1 MDLGCEQ
8 LCRIVELRRRCGRLH
23 WTWFAAPARALLFS
37 AVAGLLSVAFGAGPK
52 NGLKADDGNAGRSQ
66 PLTLLESK
74 SDPSV
79 DLASFT
85 AGLRYDCF
93 ETFGDTLN
101 LRLSPILRPQESTVL
116 KFLVGSSNCGPDA
129 TELYNSDGG
138 FSAKPSPVLDPEAI
152 DTYRA
157 VWEPYTQKLIKN
169 VRFSAGLYNLFNRQ
183 YDVPGDSE
191 HVQVLIPQGGRSFRF
206 KLT

>member
-1 MDLGCEQ
+1 E
-8 LCRIVELRRRCGRLH
+8 
-23 WTWFAAPARALLFS
+23 
-37 AVAGLLSVAFGAGPK
+37 
-52 NGLKADDGNAGRSQ
+52 DGNAGRSQ
-66 PLTLLESK
+66 PLTLPESK

-79 DLASFT
+79 DLVSFT

-101 LRLSPILRPQESTVL
+101 LRLSATLRPQESTAL
-116 KFLVGSSNCGPDA
+116 KFLVGSSNCGLDA
-129 TELYNSDGG
+129 TEVYHSDGG
-138 FSAKPSPVLDPEAI
+138 FSTKPSPVTDAETI
-152 DTYRA
+152 DTSQA

-191 HVQVLIPQGGRSFRF
+191 HVQVLMPQDGRSFRF